1 VIKLKSFT
9 IFIMASSLSVAFSGT
24 AQANEVVFCV
34 SKTSR
39 IVTYPSY
46 GVCKSDQIVLRLP
59 INLSG
64 SSELPTVKNHTDTVK
79 VDPKPVQR
87 VSVPNVLGMQQI
99 QAQQTLS
106 DLNLKVRI
114 QSKTK
119 NKVGKV
125 IQVSPK
131 IGTQVALGSVVVLV
145 VG

>member
-1 VIKLKSFT
+1 MV
-9 IFIMASSLSVAFSGT
+9 SSLSVAFSET
-24 AQANEVVFCV
+24 AQANEIVFCV

-59 INLSG
+59 NNSSG
-64 SSELPTVKNHTDTVK
+64 SSELPTIKNHTDTVK
-79 VDPKPVQR
+79 VDPKPVQK

-106 DLNLKVRI
+106 DLNLKVKV
-114 QSKTK
+114 QMKTK
-119 NKVGKV
+119 HKLGKV

-131 IGTQVALGSVVVLV
+131 IGTQVVLGSVVVLV
-145 VG
+145 IG

>member
-1 VIKLKSFT
+1 MVKIKSVLTFFMVLS
-9 IFIMASSLSVAFSGT
+9 ISVAFSGT

-39 IVTYPSY
+39 IVTFPAY
-46 GVCKSDQIVLRLP
+46 GVCKSDQIVLKLP
-59 INLSG
+59 NNSIG
-64 SSELPTVKNHTDTVK
+64 STDVPTIKNHTDTAK
-79 VDPKPVQR
+79 TEPKQIQK

-106 DLNLKVRI
+106 DLNLKVKI

-119 NKVGKV
+119 DKVGKV

-131 IGTQVALGSVVVLV
+131 IGTQVAPGTVVILV
-145 VG
+145 IG

>member
-1 VIKLKSFT
+1 
-9 IFIMASSLSVAFSGT
+9 MASSIVAAFSET

-59 INLSG
+59 TNSSG
-64 SSELPTVKNHTDTVK
+64 SSELPTIKNHTDTVK
-79 VDPKPVQR
+79 VDPKPVQK

-99 QAQQTLS
+99 QAQKTLG
-106 DLNLKVRI
+106 DLNLKVKI

-119 NKVGKV
+119 DRVGKV
-125 IQVSPK
+125 IQVLPK
-131 IGTQVALGSVVVLV
+131 IGTQVAPGTVVVLLI
-145 VG
+145 G

>member
-1 VIKLKSFT
+1 MMRIKVVLTF
-9 IFIMASSLSVAFSGT
+9 FMALVLSVTFSGS

-59 INLSG
+59 NNSDG
-64 SSELPTVKNHTDTVK
+64 SSELPTIKNHTDTVK
-79 VDPKPVQR
+79 VESKPVQK

-99 QAQQTLS
+99 QAQQTLN
-106 DLNLKVRI
+106 DLNLKVKI

-119 NKVGKV
+119 DKVGKV

-131 IGTQVALGSVVVLV
+131 IGTQVAPGTIVVLV
-145 VG
+145 IG

>member
-1 VIKLKSFT
+1 MIKIKVVSTLF
-9 IFIMASSLSVAFSGT
+9 MVASLSVAFSGT

-59 INLSG
+59 TNSSG
-64 SSELPTVKNHTDTVK
+64 SSELPTIKNHTDTVK
-79 VDPKPVQR
+79 VDPKPVQK

-106 DLNLKVRI
+106 DLNLKVKI

-119 NKVGKV
+119 DRVGKV

>member
-1 VIKLKSFT
+1 MIKIKSVA
-9 IFIMASSLSVAFSGT
+9 IFFMVSSLSVAFSGT

-59 INLSG
+59 NNSSG
-64 SSELPTVKNHTDTVK
+64 SSELPTIKNHTDTVK
-79 VDPKPVQR
+79 VDQKPVQK

-106 DLNLKVRI
+106 DLNLKVKI

-119 NKVGKV
+119 DKVGKV
-125 IQVSPK
+125 IQVTPK
-131 IGTQVALGSVVVLV
+131 IGTQVAPGTVVILLI
-145 VG
+145 G